1 MGYRGK
7 GICVL
12 LALLLTVGLV
22 GCGEQTESARTIAVV
37 TDGGSLQDGAYN
49 QAVYEGV
56 RDWCKEAGYE
66 VACYEPEGSAAEDL
80 YDSMDQAYEDGVRV
94 IVVAGSSFEQPVY
107 EIQSQRSSLQILLL
121 DGEPHGID
129 YNYETAEN
137 VHCVL
142 FQEEQAGFLAGY
154 AAVVEGYRSL
164 GFVGGVELTGVIQYL
179 YGFLQGADQA
189 AYELR
194 LEKGDVTVRYTYSD
208 TFDASDSV
216 ADTCEAWYGKGV
228 GAIFSACGNG
238 LENVLSAAASGN
250 GLVTLSD
257 FSRQDDRVFTSAV
270 KRFDTAIALALDSLE
285 KNDWEW
291 SAAAAGQTSTVG
303 LAEGCVGLDVTEDAW
318 PFTGMSYADYTLL
331 VQDIVDGY
339 IAISDSISQEPTLQV
354 VTASES

>member
-1 MGYRGK
+1 MKHGVK

-12 LALLLTVGLV
+12 LTLSLAVGLTA
-22 GCGEQTESARTIAVV
+22 CGEQTENARTIAVV
-37 TDGGSLQDGAYN
+37 TDGGSLQDSSYN

-56 RDWCKEAGYE
+56 QAWCEDAGYE
-66 VACYEPEGSAAEDL
+66 VACYVPEGSDTEAL
-80 YDSMDQAYEDGVRV
+80 YNSMDQAYEDGVRV

-107 EIQSQRSSLQILLL
+107 EIQSAHSSLQILLL
-121 DGEPHGID
+121 DGEPHDID

-154 AAVVEGYRSL
+154 AAVAEGYRRL
-164 GFVGGVELTGVIQYL
+164 GFAGGVQLTGVIQYL

-194 LEKGDVTVRYTYSD
+194 LEEGDVTVRYTYSD
-208 TFDASDSV
+208 TFDASESLES
-216 ADTCEAWYGKGV
+216 TCEKWYGKGV
-228 GAIFSACGNG
+228 GVIFAACGDG
-238 LENVLSAAASGN
+238 LENVLSAAAASDKK
-250 GLVTLSD
+250 VILSD
-257 FSRQDDRVFTSAV
+257 FARQDDQVFTAAV

-291 SAAAAGQTSTVG
+291 GTAAAGQTTTVG
-303 LAEGCVGLDVTEDAW
+303 LAEDCVGLDVTEEDW
-318 PFTGMSYADYTLL
+318 PFTGMSYDEYALL

-339 IAISDSISQEPTLQV
+339 IVISDSISEVPTLRV
-354 VTASES
+354 VSASKS